1 MVLGV
6 SGAKSFSGFM
16 VAVRG
21 DSRSPATPQP
31 AAGRAAPGLG
41 ESAAPRC
48 LRRRLMDHAAPGR
61 LSRSAAARRLG
72 TGVGSPSPHTGPRPP
87 NRSGVPVGPR
97 TAVLKGQQPSY
108 LDHVTLQQL
117 PPSAART
124 RPSPATPRTHLPGV
138 WPRPTRLHLLPSH
151 SSFRPQQSESG
162 LRPA

>member
-97 TAVLKGQQPSY
+97 TAVLKGQQPCY

-117 PPSAART
+117 PPLGPAPLQPRPART
-124 RPSPATPRTHLPGV
+124 CRGFGHAPQGSTFSLHTPAFDPNSLSLV
-138 WPRPTRLHLLPSH
+138 
-151 SSFRPQQSESG
+151 
-162 LRPA
+162 